1 MVERVASLPLVSS
14 TYDMVSSA
22 YCTTKDNHPY
32 LKSMC
37 EVAELGVRTITTVA
51 LTGAAPIIGKLEP
64 QSKNLAIS
72 KSIATWYTFTNVDL
86 HIEFHLFD
94 SLVKSG
100 DLKKRKKICYCEM
113 PELHF

>member
-1 MVERVASLPLVSS
+1 MVERVTSLPLVSS

-37 EVAELGVRTITTVA
+37 EVAEQGVRNLTTAA

-64 QSKNLAIS
+64 QSKNL
-72 KSIATWYTFTNVDL
+72 
-86 HIEFHLFD
+86 
-94 SLVKSG
+94 
-100 DLKKRKKICYCEM
+100 
-113 PELHF
+113 